1 MSSKTNIYDN
11 LEEVFDEK
19 TTNNVIRK
27 ANKKLREIE
36 LLKQKPQLTNEETNK
51 IAKEKFWK
59 SFLPP
64 KRKLI
69 TKNRHNIGC
78 GFGFELP
85 HNMNNIEC
93 PVCLNDNIPYN
104 KAIQTNCN
112 HVYCNDCAYKIIEKT
127 EKGNTINC
135 SLCRGKIKK
144 YYFQD
149 EYDMCNIM
157 QLLAYKK

>member
-1 MSSKTNIYDN
+1 MLIKTNIYDN

-36 LLKQKPQLTNEETNK
+36 LLKQKSDLTDEEINK

-64 KRKLI
+64 KKKLI
-69 TKNRHNIGC
+69 TKNKHNIGC
-78 GFGFELP
+78 KLGFELP
-85 HNMNNIEC
+85 NNTEC
-93 PVCLNDNIPYN
+93 PVCLTEIPYN
-104 KAIQTNCN
+104 KTIRTNCK
-112 HVYCNDCAYKIIEKT
+112 HIYCNDCTYKIIEKT
-127 EKGNTINC
+127 EKQHCINC

-149 EYDMCNIM
+149 EYDMCNIY
-157 QLLAYKK
+157 AFISI